1 MRFVLDSVNKTLYIP
16 LYGKALVSK
25 KGIILKDTH
34 AEEIWEKVAF
44 PLGRRSRSKYLAYY
58 MAMRARVFDDFV
70 REKTAEHPDTA
81 VLHLGAGLDGRALRV
96 GAEVLWYDVDF
107 PEVIAER
114 AGYFTET
121 ERYRMI
127 ASDIREDFLSNIPRG
142 KHATVAIE
150 GVSMYLKNE
159 ELCHTLRAITEHFE
173 SVALL
178 VDCYTPFAAKM
189 SKIKNPVKEVGVS
202 EVFGVASPEIFEEK
216 TGLSFVSEREITPKT
231 LINEL
236 SGMERAIFGTLYG
249 GKMSKKLYKLYEY
262 KF

>member
-1 MRFVLDSVNKTLYIP
+1 MDSVNKTLYIP

-34 AEEIWEKVAF
+34 AEQIWEKVAF
-44 PLGRRSRSKYLAYY
+44 PLGRRSRSKHLAYY

-70 REKTAEHPDTA
+70 REKIAEHPDTV
-81 VLHLGAGLDGRALRV
+81 VLHLGAGLDSRALRV
-96 GAEVLWYDVDF
+96 GADVLWYDVDF

-114 AGYFTET
+114 EKYFTAA

-127 ASDIREDFLSNIPRG
+127 ASDIRDTDFLSDVP
-142 KHATVAIE
+142 KSPFATVVIE

-173 SVALL
+173 TVALL
-178 VDCYTPFAAKM
+178 IDCYTPFAAKM
-189 SKIKNPVKEVGVS
+189 SKFKNPVREVGVS
-202 EVFGVASPEIFEEK
+202 EVFGVASPEVL
-216 TGLSFVSEREITPKT
+216 TGDTGISFVRECEITPKT

-236 SGMERAIFGTLYG
+236 SGMERALFRSLYAG
-249 GKMSKKLYKLYEY
+249 GFSKKLYKLYEY
-262 KF
+262 KSKT